1 MGMKKTGLVVLALA
15 TGCSTYSV
23 RKSAL
28 APHIAPPMRSG
39 QDLGEASGEASFG
52 ASTLASAAA
61 PQEGDGA
68 NAGLYIPR
76 VEVVG
81 ALRKRISDNLD
92 LGVMWDHGFR
102 RGAYATSEDQP
113 SPNKNNVYGGGL
125 SGFYSLATS
134 APGLRIGVGLDL
146 LLYSIPFV
154 EYRTCVSLCGGQTYT
169 QVDHDRETIG
179 VASLSVVPSW
189 KTGRLTVFGGG
200 TLRNHPTVEKGS
212 LEVLDV
218 DDEVEGGPVNFIL
231 HAGVDV
237 ELGGGLR
244 AMALVYQPIDQNP
257 VQYYPTLG
265 VGLTIPLAKREPPP
279 PPPQYAPP
287 AYPYP
292 PPPPQQY
299 PPAPP
304 PPPPPPPPQ

>member
-1 MGMKKTGLVVLALA
+1 V
-15 TGCSTYSV
+15 
-23 RKSAL
+23 
-28 APHIAPPMRSG
+28 I
-39 QDLGEASGEASFG
+39 
-52 ASTLASAAA
+52 
-61 PQEGDGA
+61 
-68 NAGLYIPR
+68 
-76 VEVVG
+76 
-81 ALRKRISDNLD
+81 
-92 LGVMWDHGFR
+92 
-102 RGAYATSEDQP
+102 
-113 SPNKNNVYGGGL
+113 
-125 SGFYSLATS
+125 
-134 APGLRIGVGLDL
+134 
-146 LLYSIPFV
+146 
-154 EYRTCVSLCGGQTYT
+154 
-169 QVDHDRETIG
+169 
-179 VASLSVVPSW
+179 
-189 KTGRLTVFGGG
+189 
-200 TLRNHPTVEKGS
+200 
-212 LEVLDV
+212 
-218 DDEVEGGPVNFIL
+218 FIL